1 MANKPEQLTDLRA
14 LILCE
19 IGDFFA
25 GFGCPGEPKT
35 PEDMQR
41 ELTMRVGRILND
53 HIVNYPRCEAL
64 VEILRECRIARDEAQ
79 AELQERRKADNAEPV
94 YQIKGERGGEWHD
107 FSKLSFDEF
116 VSFGGEGR
124 ILYTAHPVPVL
135 PLSITLP
142 DTSSKAFWSGTGKKE
157 IFQPETYKRWAKEA
171 IERFCMIA
179 GIAVEVK

>member
-1 MANKPEQLTDLRA
+1 MTNNKLTEIPVTESDIQTVLDAFDYRTGIDSHAEYIVRCA
-14 LILCE
+14 L
-19 IGDFFA
+19 
-25 GFGCPGEPKT
+25 T
-35 PEDMQR
+35 
-41 ELTMRVGRILND
+41 
-53 HIVNYPRCEAL
+53 
-64 VEILRECRIARDEAQ
+64 
-79 AELQERRKADNAEPV
+79 ELQERRKADNAEPI

-142 DTSSKAFWSGTGKKE
+142 DTSSKAFWSCTGKKE
-157 IFQPETYKRWAKEA
+157 VFHPETYKRWAKKA